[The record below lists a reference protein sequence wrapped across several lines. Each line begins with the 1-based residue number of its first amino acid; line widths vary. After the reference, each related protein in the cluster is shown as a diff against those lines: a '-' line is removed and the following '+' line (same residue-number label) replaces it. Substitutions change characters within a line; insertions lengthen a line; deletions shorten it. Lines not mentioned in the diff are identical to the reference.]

1 MKAAFVLDTPGPTP
15 ANTNALA
22 YTGMTADWFPKKT
35 GVTIDEPTVFVSSQ
49 RDLSTRKLEID
60 GK

>member
-35 GVTIDEPTVFVSSQ
+35 GVTIDKPTVFVSSQ
-49 RDLSTRKLEID
+49 RDLTTLKLD
-60 GK
+60 